1 MPSEL
6 YKYICLKEN
15 FLHLNGKNVL
25 YSKVSD
31 IINNFMEVDEKNY
44 GRLRNN
50 LCQFRNSFWY
60 VHSRVYPEIYC
71 STERRGFDLKS
82 TFHIVFKAYK
92 DKKIEQTGKK
102 PQNYVTEKNETCSFQ
117 QKPIEIDIFHDEEEK
132 EIKERV
138 GKKIRKRQ
146 EVVEKNKPLKRKKG
160 WAKWRR
166 WKRNVGTSEKD
177 Q

>member
-1 MPSEL
+1 MPSEF

-92 DKKIEQTGKK
+92 DKKNRTNREKATKLRDRKK
-102 PQNYVTEKNETCSFQ
+102 WNLPFE
-117 QKPIEIDIFHDEEEK
+117 QKPIEIGIFHDEEEK

-138 GKKIRKRQ
+138 EI
-146 EVVEKNKPLKRKKG
+146 KNKK
-160 WAKWRR
+160 
-166 WKRNVGTSEKD
+166 
-177 Q
+177 